1 MVIYKDYTEM
11 QKKST
16 EGQRHYG
23 HNQHEKTHMVWTRPK
38 NARRTMAEKDAELDT
53 KQEKKKEKTQKS
65 MEREYTARNGM
76 EEFTTR
82 GLGEQERM
90 ASRMRETAT
99 AVKKPLIYIYIYKS
113 LWELRWN
120 EYIKV
125 TLS

>member
-1 MVIYKDYTEM
+1 MDTSKECPEERWP
-11 QKKST
+11 KKMLDWVP
-16 EGQRHYG
+16 
-23 HNQHEKTHMVWTRPK
+23 N
-38 NARRTMAEKDAELDT
+38 RRRKRG
-53 KQEKKKEKTQKS
+53 KTQKN

-76 EEFTTR
+76 EESTTR